1 MMMIMESVTQQPWR
15 KLMSILEAS
24 KKTNLGHNNDNDND
38 NDNNNDKVNH
48 HTCV

>member
-1 MMMIMESVTQQPWR
+1 
-15 KLMSILEAS
+15 MSILEAS
-24 KKTNLGHNNDNDND
+24 KKTNLGHNNHNDNDNDND